1 MSNLLEICW
10 QHLMSWLKNKLSNLQ
25 SFKTNTVLNGD
36 VCWLL
41 FLSLSSGQLWKQN
54 ALKNIQPVL
63 GKDQKQIR
71 CQHQLMSVLQE
82 RKKQSEMSFS
92 CHASLCVP
100 HLHTRAPGHSTA
112 SLPAD
117 LDPRPEWDRAV
128 HHCPTPLPKELISL
142 YSCSTRTFLPMLL
155 LIGLA
160 VLEKAKKSGLTW
172 HRTVIGF
179 RVRAA
184 LLTLNPCSGC
194 PHRAW
199 LSLGVGG
206 ESPWICEQ
214 WQVMALLSFPALPT
228 LRLILSVCICK
239 TTQIVLG

>member
-128 HHCPTPLPKELISL
+128 HHCPTPLPK
-142 YSCSTRTFLPMLL
+142 RTDQPLFLQYQDFPPNAPPHWAGSPGEGKEVWFDLTSHSDRVQGEGSPAHPEPLQWMPTQ
-155 LIGLA
+155 GLA
-160 VLEKAKKSGLTW
+160 VSGSGRWKPLDLW
-172 HRTVIGF
+172 AVAGH
-179 RVRAA
+179 A
-184 LLTLNPCSGC
+184 L
-194 PHRAW
+194 A
-199 LSLGVGG
+199 
-206 ESPWICEQ
+206 
-214 WQVMALLSFPALPT
+214 T
-228 LRLILSVCICK
+228 LRPILSVCICK
-239 TTQIVLG
+239 TTQTVLG